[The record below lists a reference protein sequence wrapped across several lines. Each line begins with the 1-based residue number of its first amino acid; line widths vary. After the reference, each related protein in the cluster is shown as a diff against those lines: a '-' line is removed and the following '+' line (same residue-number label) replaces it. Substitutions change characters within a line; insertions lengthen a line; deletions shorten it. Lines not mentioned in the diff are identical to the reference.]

1 MKVFLQYS
9 WDSESHKKWVL
20 ELANRLT
27 LDGVDL
33 YFDRYDLKV
42 GSNNLHF
49 MEQIE
54 SSTKVILIM
63 SSGYKAKADARL
75 GGIGYEYQIMST
87 EIAEKLLS
95 TQKFIP
101 VLRDGDATTSI
112 PRLLRPLLY
121 LDMRDDEHFEQ
132 QYLELLHLIFDEP
145 LIKRPMLGQKP
156 LLGEMLAS
164 AQELLKEDQ
173 LKTSKKVHDVIAN
186 SLYMLMAEIENG
198 VGVDRERVLDRIE
211 NLYEKSRD
219 ISYNIPEFKVTE
231 FNKIVSHLLLSF
243 ANENTKILI
252 IGNIEL
258 IWVDVDDQKRYE
270 LEKIMQELM
279 INMKKHSRA
288 TQVVWRFE
296 HVDNNFKV
304 SYSDN
309 GIGMEKDQK
318 INNGLENVR
327 NRIDSI
333 AGKIDFN
340 TKKGDGLNIQI
351 SFPVR

>member
-33 YFDRYDLKV
+33 YFDRYDLRV

-63 SSGYKAKADARL
+63 SSGYKVKADARS

-87 EIAEKLLS
+87 EIAEKLAS

-101 VLRDGDATTSI
+101 VLRDGDAAISI

-121 LDMRDDEHFEQ
+121 LDMRDDEQFEQ

-145 LIKRPMLGQKP
+145 LIKRPILGKKP
-156 LLGEMLAS
+156 LLGDMLTS
-164 AQELLKEDQ
+164 VQELVKENH
-173 LKTSKKVHDVIAN
+173 LRTSEKVHDIVAN
-186 SLYMLMAEIENG
+186 GLYRLMADIEADI
-198 VGVDRERVLDRIE
+198 DRESVLDKIE
-211 NLYEKSRD
+211 SLYEKARD
-219 ISYNIPEFKVTE
+219 ISYERSEFVEPEFHETIFE
-231 FNKIVSHLLLSF
+231 LLSSF
-243 ANENTKILI
+243 ANENIRVSLVA
-252 IGNIEL
+252 NSAS
-258 IWVDVDDQKRYE
+258 IWANVDKQKQYE
-270 LEKIMQELM
+270 IKAIMQELM
-279 INMKKHSRA
+279 VNMKKYSGG

-296 HVDNNFKV
+296 RIGNEVQIFYND
-304 SYSDN
+304 D

-318 INNGLENVR
+318 INNGLKNVR
-327 NRIDSI
+327 SRIDSI
-333 AGKIDFN
+333 IGRIDFGAN
-340 TKKGDGLNIQI
+340 ESKGLSIQI
-351 SFPVR
+351 SFPVC